1 MFPELSLHADAI
13 AATIFFCAILSKNKA
28 KLSRMFDE
36 LPRTYIYQEKVN
48 FTDDLTYY
56 STNIE
61 TFLHQHF
68 GNFEKLHAR
77 LYLASVNESK
87 LLLRQSPFD
96 KYAMNFT
103 DANFEEK
110 VLNSEIPVLVDF
122 WASWCPP
129 CKMTEPL
136 IDKLAQEY
144 NSKVKIG
151 KINVDQN
158 PRTSAEYRI
167 KGVPTFVTFQSG
179 KIVERL
185 VAAQTEGQLR
195 KMLNAVC
202 DGE

>member
-1 MFPELSLHADAI
+1 
-13 AATIFFCAILSKNKA
+13 
-28 KLSRMFDE
+28 
-36 LPRTYIYQEKVN
+36 
-48 FTDDLTYY
+48 
-56 STNIE
+56 
-61 TFLHQHF
+61 
-68 GNFEKLHAR
+68 
-77 LYLASVNESK
+77 
-87 LLLRQSPFD
+87 
-96 KYAMNFT
+96 MNFT
-103 DANFEEK
+103 DANFEEE
-110 VLNSEIPVLVDF
+110 VLNSDIPVLVDF

-144 NSKVKIG
+144 DGKVKIG

-167 KGVPTFVTFQSG
+167 KGVPTFITFQSG
-179 KIVERL
+179 KIVERR